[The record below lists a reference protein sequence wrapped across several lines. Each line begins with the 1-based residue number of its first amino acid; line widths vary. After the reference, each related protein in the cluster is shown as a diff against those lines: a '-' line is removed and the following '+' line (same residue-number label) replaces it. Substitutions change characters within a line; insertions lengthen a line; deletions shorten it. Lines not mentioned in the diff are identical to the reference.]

1 MKLLFFLIPV
11 LFSFQLAAQINPTLR
26 GRITSETGEPLAGAH
41 VLVVVPEYSVVSDK
55 NGNFKISGLP
65 AYPVQIHISYIG
77 FECIDQL
84 MIIRNDTS
92 INYSLK
98 PSTVMLHDVVI
109 TADDVERRK
118 KEQSTDIE
126 IINRDYIFRNTQS
139 TLMKSLEKISGVSS
153 IDIGQGFSKPVVRGL
168 SFNRV
173 AVVENGIKQQGQQ
186 WGADHGLEID
196 QFNISEVE
204 ISKGPASLSYG
215 SDAIGGVIVLEQPR
229 LSAHDGVE
237 AGLLLI
243 GKSVNDHIGA
253 SLNAGYQRKGKYIK
267 ARFTYQDYGDYR
279 IPADSFMYL
288 GYKFPIYNQM
298 LKNTAGKE
306 QNLNLSAGWVTS
318 RVVNNLT
325 FSSVNSKMGFFAGAH
340 GIPSIYKLADDGD
353 NRNIGL
359 PYQTVK
365 HNKIISNTKLRRGSG
380 HIVSINAGY
389 QMNRR
394 QEYSSPHSHGYEP
407 VPEGNLELDFK
418 LQTATLNVDHRIN
431 TSDRN
436 IINFGLNLEGQQNTI
451 AGYSF
456 LLPEFEQVTA
466 GLYFSNKYNINERL
480 MVNGGIRFDYGFIDI
495 KEFIDPYIEFYL
507 TDSLQASKYKVRSG
521 EIKNSLSDITYAAGI
536 VYTLSANTDL
546 KFNVGKSYRLPTAN
560 ELSSNG
566 IHHGTFRH
574 EMGDSTLKSEK
585 SFQFD
590 ATFDY
595 HINKTRI
602 VLGGFANYF
611 PNFIFLNP
619 SGEFSFLPD
628 AGQIYKYVQ
637 SSAFRTGGELQF
649 KTLISDR
656 FDINIIGEYVFA
668 IDLENNYPIPFTPP
682 FNVFTEIG
690 YLFKNSAYL
699 ENSLLSASLNV
710 VAAQNQVA
718 RNELTTPGYSLLG
731 MAFSTDLKLKSNV
744 VKLSFRIDNIFDS
757 KYYNHLSFYRPL
769 DLPEAGR
776 SFQLT
781 MKIPII
787 KQVK

>member
-1 MKLLFFLIPV
+1 MKLVLLFAVFL
-11 LFSFQLAAQINPTLR
+11 SFNVAAQVNSTLR
-26 GRITSETGEPLAGAH
+26 GTVNSETGEPLAGAH
-41 VLVVVPEYSVVSDK
+41 VLVIVPEYSVVSDK
-55 NGNFKISGLP
+55 NGNFQISGLP

-84 MIIRNDTS
+84 LIIRHDTT

-109 TADDVERRK
+109 TGNDIERRK

-126 IINRDYIFRNTQS
+126 IISRDYLFRNTQS

-243 GKSVNDHIGA
+243 GKNVNDHIGA

-267 ARFTYQDYGDYR
+267 ARYTFQDYGDYR

-298 LKNTAGKE
+298 LKNTAGTE
-306 QNLNLSAGWVTS
+306 HNMNVSAGWVTS

-353 NRNIGL
+353 TRNIGL

-394 QEYSSPHSHGYEP
+394 KEYSSPHSHGYEP

-418 LQTATLNVDHRIN
+418 LQTATLNVDHKIN

-436 IINFGLNLEGQQNTI
+436 IINFGLNSEGQHNTI

-456 LLPEFEQVTA
+456 LLPEFNQVTA
-466 GLYFSNKYNINERL
+466 GLYFSDKYSISQKL
-480 MVNGGIRFDYGFIDI
+480 MINGGIRFDYGFIDI
-495 KEFIDPYIEFYL
+495 NQFIDPYIEIYL
-507 TDSLQASKYKVRSG
+507 TDSLQAAKYKVRSPA
-521 EIKNSLSDITYAAGI
+521 INNSLADITYAAGI
-536 VYTLSANTDL
+536 VYSLSAFADI
-546 KFNVGKSYRLPTAN
+546 KFNAGKSFRMPTAN

-574 EMGDSTLKSEK
+574 EMGDSTLNSEQ
-585 SFQFD
+585 SYQFD

-595 HINKTRI
+595 HLQKTRI
-602 VLGGFANYF
+602 VIGGFANYF

-649 KTLISDR
+649 KTELFNR
-656 FDINIIGEYVFA
+656 FDINIAAEYVFA
-668 IDLENNYPIPFTPP
+668 VDLENNYPVPFTPP
-682 FNVFTEIG
+682 LNILSEIG
-690 YLFKNSAYL
+690 YLFNNTVNFKNSIL
-699 ENSLLSASLNV
+699 TASFQV
-710 VAAQNQVA
+710 VTAQNQVA
-718 RNELTTPGYSLLG
+718 RNELPTPGYSLL
-731 MAFSTDLKLKSNV
+731 AIALSTDLNLKSN
-744 VKLSFRIDNIFDS
+744 LIQMSFRIDNIFDTQ
-757 KYYNHLSFYRPL
+757 YYNHLSFYRPL

-781 MKIPII
+781 MKIPIL
-787 KQVK
+787 KQTK

>member
-1 MKLLFFLIPV
+1 MKLILLLAVFL
-11 LFSFQLAAQINPTLR
+11 SFNVAAQVNSTLK
-26 GRITSETGEPLAGAH
+26 GNIASETGEPLAGAH
-41 VLVVVPEYSVVSDK
+41 VLVIVPEYSVVSDK
-55 NGNFKISGLP
+55 NGNFQIAGLP
-65 AYPVQIHISYIG
+65 AYPVQIHISYLG

-84 MIIRNDTS
+84 LIIRNDTT
-92 INYSLK
+92 INYRLTQ
-98 PSTVMLHDVVI
+98 STVMLHDVVI
-109 TADDVERRK
+109 TGNDVERRK

-126 IINRDYIFRNTQS
+126 IINRDYLFRNTQS

-253 SLNAGYQRKGKYIK
+253 SLNVGYQKKGKYIK
-267 ARFTYQDYGDYR
+267 ARYTYQDYGDYR

-298 LKNTAGKE
+298 LKNTAGTE
-306 QNLNLSAGWVTS
+306 QNLNISAGWVTNRIINS
-318 RVVNNLT
+318 LT
-325 FSSVNSKMGFFAGAH
+325 FSSVNSEMGFFAGAH
-340 GIPSIYKLADDGD
+340 GIPSIYKLSDDG
-353 NRNIGL
+353 NTRNIGL

-365 HNKIISNTKLRRGSG
+365 HNKIISSTKFRRGSG
-380 HIVSINAGY
+380 HMVTINAGY

-394 QEYSSPHSHGYEP
+394 KEYSSPHSHGYEP

-418 LQTATLNVDHRIN
+418 LQTATLNVDHKIN

-436 IINFGLNLEGQQNTI
+436 IINFGLNSEGQHNTI

-456 LLPEFEQVTA
+456 LLPEFNQVTA
-466 GLYFSNKYNINERL
+466 GLYFSDTYNITEKL
-480 MVNGGIRFDYGFIDI
+480 MINGGVRFDYGFIDI
-495 KEFIDPYIEFYL
+495 KQFIDPYIEIYL
-507 TDSLQASKYKVRSG
+507 TDSLQAAKYKVRSPA
-521 EIKNSLSDITYAAGI
+521 IKNSLADITYAAGL
-536 VYTLSANTDL
+536 VYSLSALADVKINI
-546 KFNVGKSYRLPTAN
+546 GKSFRMPTAN

-574 EMGDSTLKSEK
+574 EMGDSTLNSEK
-585 SFQFD
+585 SYQFD

-595 HINKTRI
+595 HIEKTRI

-637 SSAFRTGGELQF
+637 SGAFRTGGELQF
-649 KTLISDR
+649 KTELFNR
-656 FDINIIGEYVFA
+656 FDINIAAEYVFA

-682 FNVFTEIG
+682 LNVLSEIG
-690 YLFKNSAYL
+690 YLFKNTGYFK
-699 ENSLLSASLNV
+699 NSILMASYQV
-710 VAAQNQVA
+710 VTAQNQVA
-718 RNELTTPGYSLLG
+718 RNELPTPGYNVLG
-731 MAFSTDLKLKSNV
+731 IALSSDLNLKSTLI
-744 VKLSFRIDNIFDS
+744 KLSFRIDNIFDT